1 MYCRWSWTLF
11 KIGYQLQ
18 WCTSILR
25 VGKWYI
31 SPKKVLH
38 RTVLTIPATSALS
51 RQVFPTVNSIL
62 NAKRI
67 ILPRENGEKIQ
78 MIHDNYSFLQGLTA
92 LWVPPEPQHLSHWS
106 RECLKIFSQSRC
118 FLLEIWL
125 IEKRSIL
132 WNFMVFLFIQYL
144 DNKVSILAENF
155 KAF

>member
-1 MYCRWSWTLF
+1 MLVVLSMKLNTILNRISVAMMYFDFESQQVIHLAQ
-11 KIGYQLQ
+11 KG
-18 WCTSILR
+18 
-25 VGKWYI
+25 
-31 SPKKVLH
+31 LH
-38 RTVLTIPATSALS
+38 RTVSTIPATSTLS
-51 RQVFPTVNSIL
+51 RQVFATVNLIL

-78 MIHDNYSFLQGLTA
+78 MIHDNYSLLQGLTA

-132 WNFMVFLFIQYL
+132 
-144 DNKVSILAENF
+144 
-155 KAF
+155 

>member
-1 MYCRWSWTLF
+1 VIHLTQ
-11 KIGYQLQ
+11 KG
-18 WCTSILR
+18 
-25 VGKWYI
+25 
-31 SPKKVLH
+31 LH
-38 RTVLTIPATSALS
+38 RTVSTIPATSAFS

-78 MIHDNYSFLQGLTA
+78 MIHDNYSLLQGLIA
-92 LWVPPEPQHLSHWS
+92 LWVPPEPQHLPPWS
-106 RECLKIFSQSRC
+106 RECLKIFSQDRC